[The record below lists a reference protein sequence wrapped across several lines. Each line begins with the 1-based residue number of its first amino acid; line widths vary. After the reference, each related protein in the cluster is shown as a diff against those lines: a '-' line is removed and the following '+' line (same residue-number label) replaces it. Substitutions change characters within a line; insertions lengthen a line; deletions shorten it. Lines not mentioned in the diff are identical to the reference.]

1 MFCLLL
7 LYWNQIAETA
17 KRMKIVVIADEVY
30 GHLVFGDTPFVPM
43 GIFGSLVPVLTLG
56 SLSKRWIVPGWR
68 LGWFV
73 INDPCSTFKNSKV
86 RDKISCHFQ
95 IMRWMLHA
103 SIHMLSFDDFCSQFL
118 ISNWI
123 LDTCSLNLFVQM
135 LSHGS
140 FLLYLGYWAH

>member
-30 GHLVFGDTPFVPM
+30 GHLAFGDTPFVPM
-43 GIFGSLVPVLTLG
+43 GTFGSLVPVLTLG

-73 INDPCSTFKNSKV
+73 INDPCSTFKSSKV
-86 RDKISCHFQ
+86 RDKNVVVF
-95 IMRWMLHA
+95 R
-103 SIHMLSFDDFCSQFL
+103 
-118 ISNWI
+118 
-123 LDTCSLNLFVQM
+123 
-135 LSHGS
+135 
-140 FLLYLGYWAH
+140 